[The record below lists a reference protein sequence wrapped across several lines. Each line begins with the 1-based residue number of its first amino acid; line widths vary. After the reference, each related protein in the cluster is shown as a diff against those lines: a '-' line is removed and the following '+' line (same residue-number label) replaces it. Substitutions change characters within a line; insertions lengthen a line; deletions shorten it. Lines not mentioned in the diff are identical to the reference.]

1 MGEKYLRLTP
11 SASGGDRDKRT
22 GVIWAKSIPAKKF
35 GAATIQR
42 GANLKSDLRVGRKY
56 QAQMEQKKKSE

>member
-42 GANLKSDLRVGRKY
+42 VGRKY
-56 QAQMEQKKKSE
+56 QTQMKQKKKSE